1 MGMIKWPGRIAPRV
15 SNEMV
20 SVHDFLPTLSSII
33 GAKLPTDRPIDGAC
47 FTGSQEKSSRD
58 SLITFVG
65 DEIAGVRWRAFPCIR
80 SNSGWQAETRR

>member
-33 GAKLPTDRPIDGAC
+33 GAKLPTDRPIDGVDQSAC
-47 FTGSQEKSSRD
+47 FTSSQRNP
-58 SLITFVG
+58 
-65 DEIAGVRWRAFPCIR
+65 AGTA
-80 SNSGWQAETRR
+80 